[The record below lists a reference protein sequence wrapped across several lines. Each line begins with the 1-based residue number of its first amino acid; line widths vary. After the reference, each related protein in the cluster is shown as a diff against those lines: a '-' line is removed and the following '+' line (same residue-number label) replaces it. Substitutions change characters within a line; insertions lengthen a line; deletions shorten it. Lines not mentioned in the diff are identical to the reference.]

1 MIYLSAS
8 WNWLKR
14 HMEGLTRICCNRL
27 RWCLNRSE
35 RLNKLGYSL
44 NSAKAILVALLLKD
58 EVKHWFRFGRFNT
71 LSSVSKLWMHFGLG
85 DLKVEEFSSKLD
97 SELQSSKSKEKQLR
111 SFAKIF
117 KYNFNN
123 SKVFGFNKKLF
134 SVYYVRVGLE
144 TAIV

>member
-1 MIYLSAS
+1 
-8 WNWLKR
+8 
-14 HMEGLTRICCNRL
+14 
-27 RWCLNRSE
+27 
-35 RLNKLGYSL
+35 
-44 NSAKAILVALLLKD
+44 
-58 EVKHWFRFGRFNT
+58 
-71 LSSVSKLWMHFGLG
+71 MHFGLG
-85 DLKVEEFSSKLD
+85 DIKAEGFSSKLD

-111 SFAKIF
+111 SLDKIF

>member
-1 MIYLSAS
+1 
-8 WNWLKR
+8 
-14 HMEGLTRICCNRL
+14 
-27 RWCLNRSE
+27 
-35 RLNKLGYSL
+35 
-44 NSAKAILVALLLKD
+44 
-58 EVKHWFRFGRFNT
+58 
-71 LSSVSKLWMHFGLG
+71 MHFGLG

-123 SKVFGFNKKLF
+123 SKVFGFNKNLF

>member
-1 MIYLSAS
+1 
-8 WNWLKR
+8 
-14 HMEGLTRICCNRL
+14 
-27 RWCLNRSE
+27 
-35 RLNKLGYSL
+35 
-44 NSAKAILVALLLKD
+44 
-58 EVKHWFRFGRFNT
+58 
-71 LSSVSKLWMHFGLG
+71 MHFGLG
-85 DLKVEEFSSKLD
+85 DIKAEEFSSKLD

>member
-1 MIYLSAS
+1 
-8 WNWLKR
+8 
-14 HMEGLTRICCNRL
+14 
-27 RWCLNRSE
+27 
-35 RLNKLGYSL
+35 
-44 NSAKAILVALLLKD
+44 
-58 EVKHWFRFGRFNT
+58 
-71 LSSVSKLWMHFGLG
+71 MHFRL
-85 DLKVEEFSSKLD
+85 DALKVENFSSELD

-111 SFAKIF
+111 SFDKIF

>member
-1 MIYLSAS
+1 
-8 WNWLKR
+8 
-14 HMEGLTRICCNRL
+14 
-27 RWCLNRSE
+27 
-35 RLNKLGYSL
+35 
-44 NSAKAILVALLLKD
+44 
-58 EVKHWFRFGRFNT
+58 
-71 LSSVSKLWMHFGLG
+71 MHFGLG
-85 DLKVEEFSSKLD
+85 DLKVEESSSKLD